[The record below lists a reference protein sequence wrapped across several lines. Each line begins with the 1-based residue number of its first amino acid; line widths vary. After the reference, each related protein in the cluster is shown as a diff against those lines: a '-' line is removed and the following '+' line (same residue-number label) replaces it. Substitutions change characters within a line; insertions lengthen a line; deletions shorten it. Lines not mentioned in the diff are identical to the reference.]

1 MKNVNKTILSEIQE
15 KAKKNERYYR
25 KNDGTTRCVISN
37 SNINYF
43 DENEQKWKHLDNTI
57 TETETHYE
65 TTVGSFKARLSKDA
79 EKSSVEVFDENT
91 SIFWTYLGLDE
102 PKARKSAPTVKISNS
117 NSNSHIFE
125 NEARYTNIN
134 EGVDIQYIINNNGI
148 KENIIATK
156 KQKDYS
162 FKFEYTL
169 KGVELKTSE
178 NGDKLEFYS
187 QSHNKT
193 EFTISAPYMYDKN
206 NVCST
211 DVRYEVERI
220 SYDTYTVKVIAS
232 KDWINSNDRVF
243 PVTIDPS
250 LTLETES
257 IISCKTKVY
266 KLTTID
272 GYTFEDLF
280 STLQGEPLKLINT
293 YIWKHYGHIKIDTSC
308 IQEKNNLLQATLRA
322 NTNIP
327 ISGIDFDCKVIIDN
341 YYYET
346 FSITTL
352 EEFALDIPISKYLKK
367 AENELEIQLSFKNL
381 YGDEALI
388 GYFSLEMEYIEETS
402 KNHLMQTAELVGGAQ
417 EIVDLFTG
425 DSVTKI
431 VDAIDEN
438 IGIEISHILKRSED
452 DFCCGEDARLNI
464 HEKLVKNNDS
474 DIASEYIYTDEF
486 GNKHYLKETLYYI
499 DSDGIKRDIIDK
511 ASITVLPNG
520 KLEYTPSTTSQ
531 TFEVYREEASF
542 CGLKATTKLEGV
554 KSIDWFEQKNEELK
568 NLEQRVYSCEKTMS
582 DYVLIDAENESVIEA
597 NNLEA
602 FIENMKLNETK
613 CFSKAEKMNLD
624 TLNTQLSIID
634 KQTIINGSLVTE
646 HENQL
651 DNFLKEIENVEEQIE
666 NIKNSSISNFD
677 YILDLQNSSANNKE
691 YYKKLIE
698 EYVVYNDDGL
708 NLPFIILESGNQ
720 LVIGITYK
728 GRIYYFKELGTYAT
742 AQYADQCIGHFK
754 SAISEA
760 GDYVL
765 SKNDITSYKILKNQ
779 KDNLIVSKNIL
790 EIQNSTITENNQNE
804 TLSDQ
809 QNNVN
814 IQKSYLDTRNDI
826 NKHTLKELYKEYVSK
841 RLQLTKLRIHT
852 PVNYMISTDE
862 IRGFNETGDLIV
874 VYDKHGKYVAF
885 EYEEYYSDTN
895 KLTRIS
901 RIFNEK
907 EQFMQFV
914 YDHNNLLVKIVDS
927 TGRTTAFEYS
937 STSPFMLSKI
947 VYPNEEYITLVE
959 WTAYRKTL
967 STKHEKSVVASSFLN
982 GVSSITNSSFIDT
995 VSYDGVVVGEEKEVS
1010 KITFTYDSKKTSVF
1024 DNKQNGAVYSF
1035 DDCLNIVE
1043 AINIEKGLVTSANKY
1058 SYNDKGFCVVEEYP
1072 KNSCLYVNLNDF
1084 IFVMDYD
1091 ISYEYD
1097 EYDNLK
1103 SKIIRSKP
1111 ISSTL
1116 SETTLIEYF
1125 YDKSN
1130 HLIKAKAAQY
1140 EVIEDALT
1148 GVEKTKESLYEY
1160 NSNGL
1165 LIKKQS
1171 YTKNEEFTNGINI
1184 EEYVYNDNGY
1194 LTATITYNSLDPS
1207 SKYYSEQELNENGQV
1222 VSEFDACGMN
1232 KTSYYGNTVVY
1243 PNGSKFSC
1251 GYDSK
1256 NGNSSIT
1263 QNTNDGEENSIQRLY
1278 TNGLLTRIISGDI
1291 VYDYI
1296 YNYKN
1301 KTKEMKI
1308 NGETHSTYYYNEYES
1323 NGKPGLETAISYA
1336 NYSGVET
1343 AQTPDMSYSTIYGI
1357 DHYMLENV
1365 SYDKGKP
1372 VVVEK
1377 TKNDTVY
1384 KTTYTYDEQG
1394 NLTNAHRIKSPNLS
1408 TKYDEIYQYNENG
1421 KLSFKLIKIG
1431 STVFNG
1437 YQYVYSDDSKQKL
1450 MRIGFYENLNGALI
1464 CPFYI
1469 DLTTD
1474 TLGRNI
1480 GKSIISNNSKILSEH
1495 ISYLKYGD
1503 HATILPQAISYGSK
1517 QKINYK
1523 YDNMGN
1529 ICEIRENDKLVS
1541 RYTYDALNRL
1551 VREDNKM
1558 LNQTVVITYDN
1569 NGNILSRVKYPF
1581 TLNDSRYLDEIEDSN
1596 IQRAEYTY
1604 ENGRLAS
1611 YNGSTL
1617 EYDAIGNPTLYK
1629 GKTLTWSFGKRLA
1642 SYGTNIFEYD
1652 FDGSRLRKNNTNY
1665 IYDNDGK
1672 LIRQENISDSNDFIN
1687 FIYDESGV
1695 IGFLHNYVHYFYKK
1709 DILGNVIEL
1718 LDTSGNTMVKYTYDA
1733 WGNHTVTDYTE
1744 FGLGNINPI
1753 RYRGYYYDTETG
1765 LYYLKSRY
1773 YDPQTGRFIS
1783 MDDISYLDPETINGI
1798 NLYAYCLNNPISYA
1812 DPYGNLP
1819 FFILTAIIGAVIGVG
1834 ITAAV
1839 DYIPDQ
1845 EFDLHW
1851 SWYVFGGAIG
1861 ALVGTG
1867 IGMITSYYTTGSVAS
1882 SVGNVCD
1889 ILFGKTFYRT
1899 MSSDDFAYLQ
1909 KTNKI
1914 KWAGGRSETFITP
1927 KAKYAKYNYNGVTVR
1942 FKVKRSTVNSL
1953 EQIGVRNHSWL
1964 TAKKYSKMP
1973 IVKKG
1978 WMKTNAF
1985 FKAERDII
1993 NIGLGNGQALSIF
2006 NSGILWFKPI

>member
-15 KAKKNERYYR
+15 KAKKNERHYR

-43 DENEQKWKHLDNTI
+43 DENEQKWKHLDNAI
-57 TETETHYE
+57 TETEDHYE

-79 EKSSVEVFDENT
+79 EKSSVEVFDENM
-91 SIFWTYLGLDE
+91 SISWTYLGLDK
-102 PKARKSAPTVKISNS
+102 PKARKTAPTVKISNS

-327 ISGIDFDCKVIIDN
+327 ISGIDFDCKIIIDN

-486 GNKHYLKETLYYI
+486 GNKHYLKETFCYI

-520 KLEYTPSTTSQ
+520 KLEYIEPETSIHY
-531 TFEVYREEASF
+531 EVQRKEATF
-542 CGLKATTKLEGV
+542 CGLKASTNLDDV
-554 KSIDWFEQKNEELK
+554 KNIKYFEQRKQELK
-568 NLEQRVYSCEKTMS
+568 ELEQQTTAYKNTLL
-582 DYVLIDAENESVIEA
+582 DYVLLDEN
-597 NNLEA
+597 NKKLTFNDLEA
-602 FIENMKLNETK
+602 LVSNVDNSEYKCYTKSEKLNLDSLSDQISIFEKQQDFNDELILKYDAQIDNINEQLDNTDAQINELKSKSLRNFEHILYLQNTSEFQSKDYHKELINEYVAWMENGTKINFAITESGNDLVVGIVYDNLVFTFKNTNDSEEYVENCLNIFKSLINDGQIFISSKDELIAYHNLLEQEKSLET
-613 CFSKAEKMNLD
+613 SKSLILFQRNALIKNNNNSNNNDYETLSIQLKS
-624 TLNTQLSIID
+624 LNTQ
-634 KQTIINGSLVTE
+634 KK
-646 HENQL
+646 H
-651 DNFLKEIENVEEQIE
+651 IEA
-666 NIKNSSISNFD
+666 
-677 YILDLQNSSANNKE
+677 LTANNKE
-691 YYKKLIE
+691 
-698 EYVVYNDDGL
+698 N
-708 NLPFIILESGNQ
+708 
-720 LVIGITYK
+720 VISI
-728 GRIYYFKELGTYAT
+728 
-742 AQYADQCIGHFK
+742 
-754 SAISEA
+754 
-760 GDYVL
+760 
-765 SKNDITSYKILKNQ
+765 
-779 KDNLIVSKNIL
+779 
-790 EIQNSTITENNQNE
+790 
-804 TLSDQ
+804 
-809 QNNVN
+809 
-814 IQKSYLDTRNDI
+814 
-826 NKHTLKELYKEYVSK
+826 YKEYLILKENLKAV
-841 RLQLTKLRIHT
+841 RIHI
-852 PVNYMISTDE
+852 PVNYIVSNKFTK
-862 IRGFNETGDLIV
+862 GFNNNGDLV
-874 VYDKHGKYVAF
+874 VIYDKHGKYVAF

-907 EQFMQFV
+907 EQFIQFV
-914 YDHNNLLVKIVDS
+914 YDHNNLLAKIVDS

-947 VYPNEEYITLVE
+947 IYPNEEYIALTE
-959 WTAYRKTL
+959 WNAYKKTL
-967 STKHEKSVVASSFLN
+967 STKYENSVVESSFLN

-1024 DNKQNGAVYSF
+1024 DNKQNGVVYSF
-1035 DDCLNIVE
+1035 DDCLNIIE
-1043 AINIEKGLVTSANKY
+1043 TINIEKGLITSANKY
-1058 SYNDKGFCVVEEYP
+1058 SYNDKGFCIVEEHP
-1072 KNSCLYVNLNDF
+1072 MNSCLYVNLDG
-1084 IFVMDYD
+1084 FVFEMDYT

-1097 EYDNLK
+1097 EFDNLK
-1103 SKIIRSKP
+1103 SKVIGSRT
-1111 ISSTL
+1111 ISDTL

-1130 HLIKAKAAQY
+1130 HLIKAKTTIYQ
-1140 EVIEDALT
+1140 VINGALNT
-1148 GVEKTKESLYEY
+1148 NPAEINISLFEY

-1165 LIKKQS
+1165 ISKKQS
-1171 YTKNEEFTNGINI
+1171 YVAGEEATNGINV
-1184 EEYVYNDNGY
+1184 EEYVYTDNGY
-1194 LTATITYNSLDPS
+1194 LTKTITYNSLDPS
-1207 SKYYSEQELNENGQV
+1207 SKYYSEQEINENGQV
-1222 VSEFDACGMN
+1222 ISELDACGMN

-1251 GYDSK
+1251 SYDSK

-1308 NGETHSTYYYNEYES
+1308 NGETHSTYYCNEYES

-1343 AQTPDMSYSTIYGI
+1343 AQIPDMSYSTIYGI

-1421 KLSFKLIKIG
+1421 KLADKLIKFG
-1431 STVFNG
+1431 SNIFHN
-1437 YQYVYSDDSKQKL
+1437 YQYEYSEDSKKKL
-1450 MRIGFYENLNGALI
+1450 EKIKINE
-1464 CPFYI
+1464 YI
-1469 DLTTD
+1469 RNVLAILLDINLTTD
-1474 TLGRNI
+1474 ALDRKT
-1480 GKSIISNNSKILSEH
+1480 GKSIVVNNNKILSEH

-1596 IQRAEYTY
+1596 IQRVEYTY

-1642 SYGTNIFEYD
+1642 SYGTNVFEYD

-1709 DILGNVIEL
+1709 DILGNVIEIVDKDGL
-1718 LDTSGNTMVKYTYDA
+1718 TVVKYVYDA
-1733 WGNHTVTDYTE
+1733 WGNHKVLNPDGTE
-1744 FGLGNINPI
+1744 NTNALFIGNINPI
-1753 RYRGYYYDTETG
+1753 RYRGYYYDVETG
-1765 LYYLKSRY
+1765 LYCLQSRY
-1773 YDPQTGRFIS
+1773 YDSQIGRFIS
-1783 MDDISYLDPETINGI
+1783 IDDITYLEPETIGGA
-1798 NLYAYCLNNPISYA
+1798 NLYAYCLNNPTTYV
-1812 DPYGNLP
+1812 DPSGYLP
-1819 FFILTAIIGAVIGVG
+1819 FFVITLLIGAVVGLGV
-1834 ITAAV
+1834 TAAV
-1839 DYIPDQ
+1839 DYIPDK

-1851 SWYVFGGAIG
+1851 GWYVLGGVAG
-1861 ALVGTG
+1861 ALIGTG
-1867 IGMITSYYTTGSVAS
+1867 IGMVISYSATGTLTANFESIRWGYAIKSAAKGNYDKVLRLSTHNPNSS
-1882 SVGNVCD
+1882 SVSLGRYISDNSPNNYINIAKAKGYTYFD
-1889 ILFGKTFYRT
+1889 MGKYYAMAKKRGIDWNINEMFLKSQFELGKTFICT
-1899 MSSDDFAYLQ
+1899 
-1909 KTNKI
+1909 
-1914 KWAGGRSETFITP
+1914 
-1927 KAKYAKYNYNGVTVR
+1927 
-1942 FKVKRSTVNSL
+1942 ST
-1953 EQIGVRNHSWL
+1953 
-1964 TAKKYSKMP
+1964 
-1973 IVKKG
+1973 
-1978 WMKTNAF
+1978 
-1985 FKAERDII
+1985 
-1993 NIGLGNGQALSIF
+1993 NIGGSYALEIETLKALGA
-2006 NSGILWFKPI
+2006 ILVF